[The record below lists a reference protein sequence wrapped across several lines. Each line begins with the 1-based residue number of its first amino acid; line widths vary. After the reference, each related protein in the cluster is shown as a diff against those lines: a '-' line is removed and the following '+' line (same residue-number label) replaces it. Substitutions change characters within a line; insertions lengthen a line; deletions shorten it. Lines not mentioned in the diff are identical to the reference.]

1 MTKPPSLSAAMKRAT
16 RGEPGPAASAP
27 TPPADAPGPGRS
39 QSLPPSRQGKKA
51 ITGHFD
57 PAVSRLLRTVAL
69 EEETSVQE
77 LLREA
82 INDLLA
88 KRGRPPVA

>member
-1 MTKPPSLSAAMKRAT
+1 MAKRPTLSAAMKWANRT
-16 RGEPGPAASAP
+16 EPEPPAS
-27 TPPADAPGPGRS
+27 PPADDEARAVRGM
-39 QSLPPSRQGKKA
+39 PPSRQGKKA
-51 ITGHFD
+51 VTGHFD
-57 PAVSRLLRTVAL
+57 PAVSRLLRTIAL
-69 EEETSVQE
+69 EEDTSVQE